1 MLLVILLALIPGLD
15 RYEGTYRIDLEE
27 CDEIR
32 PIVDRTVAKMNFLVR
47 GIARSR
53 LMKTQILFPAITVY
67 STDSEFRIRH
77 VDGTDI
83 AHRDVQTGVKAK
95 APDGSD
101 IIVRLRPGPPLVQSY
116 ESSDGKRENT
126 YTLSADGAKLTVD
139 VRVTS
144 PRLPEDIRYRLV
156 YARVADS
163 ERATQ

>member
-1 MLLVILLALIPGLD
+1 MLLVILLALFPSLE
-15 RYEGTYRIDLEE
+15 RYEGTYRILLEE

-32 PIVDRTVAKMNFLVR
+32 PAVERTVSKMSFLVR

-53 LMKTQILFPAITVY
+53 LMKSQILFPAITVY
-67 STDSEFRIRH
+67 STDSAFRIRH
-77 VDGTDI
+77 VNGTDI
-83 AHRDVQTGVKAK
+83 AHSDSKTGVKAK

-101 IIVRLRPGPPLVQSY
+101 IVVRLRPGPPLVQSY

-144 PRLPEDIRYRLV
+144 PRLPEEIRYRLV
-156 YARVADS
+156 YARIGDS